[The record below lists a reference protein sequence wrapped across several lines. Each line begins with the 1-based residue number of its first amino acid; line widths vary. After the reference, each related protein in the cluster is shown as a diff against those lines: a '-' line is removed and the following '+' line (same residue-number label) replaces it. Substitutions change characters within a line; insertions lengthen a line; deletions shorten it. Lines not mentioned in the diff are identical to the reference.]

1 MFSGPKPVEEA
12 YTGPEMGPTIR
23 WGLTILLML
32 VCAATPAHAQSAAA
46 SDRETQSPA
55 ASGSPDFLFGQP
67 RARLTLGGAWLA
79 PRARG
84 DLFTFISDQLT
95 LDRTDFRA
103 AAFTGSV
110 GIAVTGRVEATGDFE
125 VSRHAIGSEYRRYV
139 KADRS
144 SITQKTQLNQGTVT
158 FGARYLPMGR
168 GQSISR
174 FAFLPRRVAPFAG
187 AGLSLVK
194 YELLQSGEFVD
205 FVDLSIFNHSFRSS
219 GWSVGRYADA
229 GADVQIWR
237 MFFLNGSV
245 RYVWANSD
253 LSRDFV
259 GFHGIDL
266 SGFKSSTGVTIVF

>member
-1 MFSGPKPVEEA
+1 M
-12 YTGPEMGPTIR
+12 
-23 WGLTILLML
+23 GLTSCGLAVLLTF
-32 VCAATPAHAQSAAA
+32 VCAVSPALAQSAGA
-46 SDRETQSPA
+46 SAREAQSPA
-55 ASGSPDFLFGQP
+55 ANGSPDFLFGQP
-67 RARLTLGGAWLA
+67 RARITLGGTWLA

-84 DLFTFISDQLT
+84 DLFTFIADQLT
-95 LDRTDFRA
+95 IDRTDFRT

-110 GIAVTGRVEATGDFE
+110 GIAVTGHVEATGDFD
-125 VSRHAIGSEYRRYV
+125 VSRHAVSSEYRRYV

-144 SITQKTQLNQGTVT
+144 SIAQTTRLNQGTVA

-187 AGLSLVK
+187 AGLNLVK
-194 YELLQSGEFVD
+194 YELLQTGEFVD
-205 FVDLSIFNHSFRSS
+205 FVDLSIFNDSFRSA
-219 GWSVGRYADA
+219 GWSLGRYADA
-229 GADVQIWR
+229 GADIQIWR

-245 RYVWANSD
+245 RYVWASSE

-266 SGFKSSTGVTIVF
+266 SGFKSSTGVTVVF